1 MWPRRFISSSIGKKM
16 IMAVSGLLL
25 ILFLCTHALGNAA
38 IFVGSHAF
46 QAYAD
51 ALHSLPVVVLLFG
64 AGLLAVLL
72 LHIGFG
78 ITLFFSNRKAGGSRY
93 AVDIRVME
101 NSLAART
108 MPYTGLLI
116 LLFIVVHVIGFGFR
130 PAEVKISLL
139 VQQYLGN
146 SAYSLFYLFS
156 FCALALHL
164 SHGFWSML
172 QTFGVN
178 HPRYNGGIA
187 KLTLIVPAFFL
198 SFFGAIALYFLTG
211 LGASY

>member
-1 MWPRRFISSSIGKKM
+1 MWPKKFLASSIGKKTV
-16 IMAVSGLLL
+16 MAFSGLLL
-25 ILFLCTHALGNAA
+25 LLFLCTHALGNGA

-51 ALHSLPVVVLLFG
+51 TLHSLPVVVLLFG
-64 AGLLAVLL
+64 SGLLAVLL

-78 ITLFFSNRKAGGSRY
+78 INLFFANRAAGGSRY
-93 AVDIRVME
+93 AVRTRTPE
-101 NSLAART
+101 NSFAART

-116 LLFIVVHVIGFGFR
+116 LLFLVIHVVGFGLR
-130 PAEVKISLL
+130 PEEMKISLL
-139 VQQYLGN
+139 VRDYLGKLF
-146 SAYSLFYLFS
+146 YSLFYLLS

-172 QTFGVN
+172 QTFGIN

-187 KLTLIVPAFFL
+187 ALTRIIPAFFL
-198 SFFGAIALYFLTG
+198 VFFGAIVLYFATG